1 MNSMRRRGNTL
12 IELMVCFSLLG
23 LTLALM
29 APLFKRTSKVVNRAD
44 RDAES
49 QQQALVGVQKLF
61 AEAAYSSPASLRIDP
76 NDPTACAFL
85 SQQPLRSP
93 TAPLM
98 AGADYLRTGLCTP
111 DMSWRKML
119 VVYFRSAAK
128 ELNYKE
134 FAYTNAQQEI
144 VLVHRSRLQ
153 NLIYRTDTPMKMVAT
168 GVTAFV
174 VESPQQGLIS
184 TSITA
189 EKEWDKTFKCKLDLL
204 FAIRN
209 Q

>member
-1 MNSMRRRGNTL
+1 MRRRGNTL

-76 NDPTACAFL
+76 DDPTACAFL
-85 SQQPLRSP
+85 SQQALRTSATP
-93 TAPLM
+93 AMNGP
-98 AGADYLRTGLCTP
+98 DYLRTGICTP
-111 DMSWRKML
+111 EMNWKKML
-119 VVYFRSAAK
+119 VVYYRSAAK

-134 FAYTNAQQEI
+134 FVYSNPQQEI
-144 VLVHRSRLQ
+144 VLVNRSSLQ
-153 NLIYRTDTPMKMVAT
+153 TLIYRPDAPVRTVAA
-168 GVTAFV
+168 GVTAFT

-184 TSITA
+184 ASITA

-209 Q
+209 P